1 MLPYFY
7 KDVNSKCLH
16 EVANAYTDTDLL
28 SNSQKIPLS
37 GYSMS
42 ELDWENTQSNLGN
55 ENFIPGRTMSK
66 FVILSSDTSF
76 SRFGDLHINLHRIIL
91 MWLLVWLLGHG
102 TRLGWVLIWTKYI
115 ICLTFSCQRGGAP
128 PKVFH
133 FSWVGLLLICSI

>member
-7 KDVNSKCLH
+7 EDVNSKCLH

-66 FVILSSDTSF
+66 FVILGSDTSVV
-76 SRFGDLHINLHRIIL
+76 G
-91 MWLLVWLLGHG
+91 LVIY
-102 TRLGWVLIWTKYI
+102 TLIYI
-115 ICLTFSCQRGGAP
+115 GLFSCDY
-128 PKVFH
+128 
-133 FSWVGLLLICSI
+133 WVMGQD